1 MLSALCE
8 KLNNRQLLL
17 LKAILNGILFG
28 LAGFALNWFK
38 LELLFNVD
46 FIFGSIITMFALM
59 RFGLVTGVI
68 AAFIAACCT
77 WYHWHQVWAI
87 VIFTAEAFCTGLLCR
102 KKNWDIVV
110 GNLVFWF
117 SGGLLL
123 AFVFYQ
129 LIMDYS
135 FSSTLLIA
143 LKQGI
148 NGISNTLAASALYI
162 GYSYKNRQQ
171 GELPSLRQ
179 LIFVTISLFVII
191 PAFIFLFMDVRH
203 TLADQLAEFNK
214 KTVLVASAAEKGV
227 SLWFQRSQGVVRYL
241 AEVNVH
247 GVMSPSGTMQENL
260 DSMRLSMPEFKRL
273 GIVDSR
279 AVTQAFSPVVDERG
293 NPTIGLDLSGRPY
306 LAAVK
311 TAEHP
316 MTTYLI
322 SGKIGTPGPRLLIV
336 SPKLTGKQYLGAAFG
351 VVELESLRQLLLNLV
366 QAHTIDLTLVNDQGL
381 VVISTRS
388 ALQPLDPFVLPK
400 NGKMQ
405 ALHNGVS
412 QWIPDPQ
419 PGIGDSKRWYS
430 SFYLKEMALVAN
442 PGWKLVAEASL
453 KPTLEAIGYQTSMS
467 LASIGVLL
475 VLLIYLSRL
484 FSKKIATI
492 VSDFERMTRRLPA
505 QIAAGENIVWPV
517 PSTVEI
523 QNLTGNVRIM
533 SAEIRR
539 SYGELQ
545 QLNETLE
552 QRVEERT
559 AELKIQKQ
567 RLADIIFGT
576 NVGTWEWNIQTGE
589 MIFNERWADIIGYKL
604 AELEPVSIKTWLNYI
619 HPDDLKLTGELLERH
634 FSGALEQYRCEY
646 RMKHRDGHWV
656 WVLDRG
662 KVIQWT
668 EDGKPLMM
676 SGARQD
682 TTDRKQ
688 AEEALCRSEE
698 KYRTVA
704 YYTYDWEY
712 WIAPDQSL
720 LYCSPACQRITGYSA
735 EEFLED
741 PGLVA
746 KITHPDDR
754 EFIEA
759 HLSSITTKTTVLNEF
774 EFRIITRDGDI
785 RWIAHAGQSVYGS
798 DGAYLGRRASNRD
811 ITTRKIQEQELKIA
825 KEQAESANRAKSEFL
840 ANMSHEIRT
849 PMNGVIGMAQ
859 LLAMTE
865 LTGEQQEYV
874 GALKES
880 GNNLLS
886 LINDILDL
894 SKIEAGKIRLESVDF
909 SLQQSINDVVL
920 TQRSVINE
928 KGLALDV
935 DIAGDFPH
943 VLVGDQLRVKQ
954 IILNLL
960 GNAIKFTP
968 QGGITISARVL
979 EQYDNSVLLQIA
991 VTDTGI
997 GISADAIDKI
1007 FRPFVQADGSTTRR
1021 FGGTGLGLTISRRLA
1036 ELIGGSISVEST
1048 PGVGSCFKVTL
1059 PFLVAR
1065 MTATAEVTTHR
1076 ALVGWDGPPL
1086 RILFV
1091 EDNPVNTLFG
1101 TSMLKKLGHQ
1111 VVPVDNGRDCLKF
1124 LEQGKFD
1131 LVLLDIQ
1138 LPDMTGVAVLQEL
1151 RRKEQGIPHMHQPV
1165 IALTAY
1171 SLRGEREH
1179 FLEEGFDG
1187 YVSKPIEIILLVSEM
1202 KHVLSHGYNKNLI
1215 DHGHQVHPEDS
1226 RAPLA

>member
-1 MLSALCE
+1 MLSKLYN
-8 KLNNRQLLL
+8 KLNDRQQQL

-28 LAGFALNWFK
+28 VAGFALNWFK

-59 RFGLVTGVI
+59 RFGLVTGVT

-77 WYHWHQVWAI
+77 WYHWHQAWVI
-87 VIFTAEAFCTGLLCR
+87 VIFTTEALCTGLLCR
-102 KKNWDIVV
+102 KKNWDAVV

-117 SGGLLL
+117 SGGFLLV
-123 AFVFYQ
+123 FVSYQ
-129 LIMDYS
+129 FIMDFS

-148 NGISNTLAASALYI
+148 NGISNTLVASALYI
-162 GYSYKNRQQ
+162 GYCYGNRQQ
-171 GELPSLRQ
+171 GKLPSLRQ

-191 PAFIFLFMDVRH
+191 PAFVFLVIDVRH
-203 TLADQLAEFNK
+203 TLAEQLAEFNK
-214 KTVLVASAAEKGV
+214 KTVLVASAAQKSV
-227 SLWFQRSQGVVRYL
+227 SLWFHRSQGVIRYL
-241 AEVNVH
+241 AEANVH
-247 GVMSPSGTMQENL
+247 GVMPPSATMQKNL
-260 DSMRLSMPEFKRL
+260 DSMRLAMPEFKRL
-273 GIVDSR
+273 GVVDGH
-279 AVTQAFSPVVDERG
+279 AVTKAFSPAVDENG
-293 NPTIGLDLSGRPY
+293 APTIGLDLSNRLY
-306 LAAVK
+306 IAAVK
-311 TAEHP
+311 TLQHP

-322 SGKIGTPGPRLLIV
+322 SGSIDTPGPRLLLI
-336 SPKLTGKQYLGAAFG
+336 SPKSTGKQYQGAALG
-351 VVELESLRQLLLNLV
+351 VVELESLKQLLQNLV
-366 QAHTIDLTLVNDQGL
+366 QAHDIDLTLVNDKGL

-388 ALQPLDPFVLPK
+388 ALQPLEPFVLPK
-400 NGKMQ
+400 NGT
-405 ALHNGVS
+405 LTPLNNGVS
-412 QWIPDPQ
+412 HWIPNPQ
-419 PGIGDSKRWYS
+419 SGIGDAKRWFS
-430 SFYLKEMALVAN
+430 SFYLKEMPLEGN

-453 KPTLEAIGYQTSMS
+453 KPALVAIGYQTSRS
-467 LASIGVLL
+467 LASIGILL

-484 FSKKIATI
+484 FSNKIATI

-505 QIAAGENIVWPV
+505 QIAAGENIVWPT

-634 FSGALEQYRCEY
+634 FNGALEQYRCEY
-646 RMKHRDGHWV
+646 RMKHKDGHWV

-688 AEEALCRSEE
+688 AEEALGRSEE

-720 LYCSPACQRITGYSA
+720 LYCSPACQRITGYRA

-741 PGLVA
+741 PGLIA

-759 HLSSITTKTTVLNEF
+759 HLSSISTRTTPLNEF
-774 EFRIITRDGDI
+774 EFRIITRDGDV
-785 RWIAHAGQSVYGS
+785 RWIAHAGQSIYGS

-811 ITTRKIQEQELKIA
+811 ITSRKIQEQELKIA

-894 SKIEAGKIRLESVDF
+894 SKIEAGKIRLESADF
-909 SLQQSINDVVL
+909 SLLQCINDVVL
-920 TQRSVINE
+920 TQKSVINE
-928 KGLALDV
+928 KGLTLDV
-935 DIAGDFPH
+935 DMAGDFPH

-960 GNAIKFTP
+960 GNAVKFTL
-968 QGGITISARVL
+968 QGGVAISARVL
-979 EQYDNSVLLQIA
+979 EQYDSSVLVQIA
-991 VTDTGI
+991 VSDTGI
-997 GISADAIDKI
+997 GISTDALDRI
-1007 FRPFVQADGSTTRR
+1007 FKPFVQADGSTTRQ

-1036 ELIGGSISVEST
+1036 ELIGGGISVEST
-1048 PGVGSCFKVTL
+1048 LGIGSRFMVTL

-1065 MTATAEVTTHR
+1065 KTDTVVAAPQR
-1076 ALVGWDGPPL
+1076 AIVGWDGPPL

-1091 EDNPVNTLFG
+1091 EDNPVNILFG
-1101 TSMLKKLGHQ
+1101 TSMLKKLGHLA
-1111 VVPVDNGRDCLKF
+1111 VSVDNGRDCLKA
-1124 LEQGKFD
+1124 LEQGTFD

-1151 RRKEQGIPHMHQPV
+1151 RGKEQGTALHQPV

-1187 YVSKPIEIILLVSEM
+1187 YVSKPIEIISLVSEM
-1202 KHVLSHGYNKNLI
+1202 KHVLSHGYKNLI
-1215 DHGHQVHPEDS
+1215 DEGHLVRPEDS
-1226 RAPLA
+1226 RAPLP